1 MVVVSNKASCK
12 IMVSFFISKLD
23 NFYSLNYAKIDDVK
37 LGIIL
42 NFEVILWLGY
52 INKII
57 NGAFL

>member
-23 NFYSLNYAKIDDVK
+23 KINSLNYSKIDDVK

-42 NFEVILWLGY
+42 NFEVILWLEY
-52 INKII
+52 INLKIQ
-57 NGAFL
+57 

>member
-23 NFYSLNYAKIDDVK
+23 KINSLNYAKIDDVK
-37 LGIIL
+37 LGIIF
-42 NFEVILWLGY
+42 NEVILWLEY

-57 NGAFL
+57 SGAFP

>member
-1 MVVVSNKASCK
+1 
-12 IMVSFFISKLD
+12 MVSFFISKLD